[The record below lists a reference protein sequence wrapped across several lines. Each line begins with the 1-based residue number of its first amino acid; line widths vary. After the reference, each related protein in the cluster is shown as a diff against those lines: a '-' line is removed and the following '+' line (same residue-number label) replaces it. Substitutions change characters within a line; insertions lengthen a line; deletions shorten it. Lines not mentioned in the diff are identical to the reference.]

1 MIRKLL
7 VVLALIGVIN
17 AQGLIAKGKA
27 KLEERLDEQ

>member
-7 VVLALIGVIN
+7 VVAALIGVIN

-27 KLEERLDEQ
+27 KLVRLRPW